1 MIDMLNLFIPM
12 SVSLLDYG
20 ATVGYV
26 GPGAGLTMLSA
37 LLAVILVLLFA
48 LLAPFL
54 YVVRMVRAMLSG
66 SRTKR
71 NVCLE
76 TQIGD
81 DSGR

>member
-1 MIDMLNLFIPM
+1 MLNLFIPV

-20 ATVGYV
+20 AAVGYV

-37 LLAVILVLLFA
+37 LLAVVLVLLFA